1 MFTDEEA
8 LPWVKNKIQTCTDL
22 KIENNRDLYGA
33 MHVLCSDRHG
43 METYVKA
50 YKCDD
55 KQGVIANLRRG
66 LADAI
71 YMLEELRACTTSLR
85 QVAKKAD
92 EALKAVVKCDDCGGA
107 GGLWDARCTT
117 CNGAGYFKK

>member
-71 YMLEELRACTTSLR
+71 YMLEELGACTTSLR
-85 QVAKKAD
+85 QIAKKAD
-92 EALKAVVKCDDCGGA
+92 EALKSVVKCDDCGGA

-117 CNGAGYFKK
+117 CNGAGYFRK